1 MKLPNGYGSVY
12 KLKGKR
18 RRPYTAVITIGKT
31 KEGKIIR
38 KTLGY
43 YATKEEG
50 LDALSLYRKSPAEAE
65 NQQIT
70 LKEVLDLF
78 LEYRNA
84 HDKPLAD
91 NYMGGM
97 KQLAPIYNMPIAEVK
112 TRHLQNI
119 VDMYKKQPSTC
130 KVLKSSMNMLF
141 KYAIME
147 DYAQTNYATYVITP
161 TIPKSTIHKPFT
173 EAEIASLWEH
183 TDRYD
188 VRLALILIYT
198 GMRPGELCRLDKKNI
213 HLKERYLIGGIK
225 TQAGI
230 DRTIPI
236 AKKIVPLFKLDDK
249 LPGYPDAIGR
259 LWKKSPVK
267 ALNNHLPHDGRHTCE
282 TLLNN
287 ADINKRIIQ
296 LIIGHAGDDI
306 DEKVY
311 THKTTEQ
318 LIEAIDKI

>member
-318 LIEAIDKI
+318 LIEAIDRI